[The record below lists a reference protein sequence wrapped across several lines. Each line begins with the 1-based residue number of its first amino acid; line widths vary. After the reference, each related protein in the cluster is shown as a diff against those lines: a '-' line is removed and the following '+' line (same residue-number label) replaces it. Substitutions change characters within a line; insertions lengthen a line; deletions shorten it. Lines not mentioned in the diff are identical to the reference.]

1 MQSDGIW
8 NDLELQEKHENNASK
23 ACIPTRFETIWKCRF
38 VVVENNA
45 NKELW
50 RYLKRFGTEEIV
62 LKTMFLKH
70 AFWWYFKRF
79 GTAKKMK
86 TRMVNCFLWRYLKLP
101 KKMKTRTVNAW
112 CILTAFETICIF
124 CVKTPYPPLTFIF
137 GLSGP
142 TPVGNYYKYCI
153 RTFTRHC
160 RINYKD
166 QRIAKQVLHVYTMNT
181 CSIHELCCN
190 DMTL

>member
-1 MQSDGIW
+1 MIKSEVRDVKLPAGPVSLTHAVWRYLKRFGAAGRTWKQCLQSMHSD
-8 NDLELQEKHENNASK
+8 
-23 ACIPTRFETIWKCRF
+23 TIWKCRF

-124 CVKTPYPPLTFIF
+124 CVKTCECSPLTPNWPSFLGSP
-137 GLSGP
+137 GLHQWETSIG
-142 TPVGNYYKYCI
+142 I
-153 RTFTRHC
+153 
-160 RINYKD
+160 
-166 QRIAKQVLHVYTMNT
+166 VYEHWPDTA
-181 CSIHELCCN
+181 E
-190 DMTL
+190 